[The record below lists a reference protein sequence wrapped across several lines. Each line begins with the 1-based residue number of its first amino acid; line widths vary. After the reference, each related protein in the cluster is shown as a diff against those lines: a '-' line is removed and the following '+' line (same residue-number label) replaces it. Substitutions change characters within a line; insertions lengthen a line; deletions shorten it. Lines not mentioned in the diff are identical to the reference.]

1 MTQEEK
7 QNNFKRIAERR
18 TNEILDKINSFKSFK
33 NSSFYAVVNDD
44 IDKISMA
51 IIEAVKQSI
60 LPLKKEDKQ

>member
-7 QNNFKRIAERR
+7 QNNFKRIEERR

-33 NSSFYAVVNDD
+33 NSSFYDVVNDD

>member
-33 NSSFYAVVNDD
+33 NSSFYDVVNDD